1 MCRCI
6 REQAR
11 SHLSL
16 GLVRKTGI
24 HHKSPVGAGLLAKAV
39 GQLAVMLN
47 VLLYPRAKA
56 RSHISLGLVRKTGIH
71 HKFPVGASLLAMAVG
86 L

>member
-1 MCRCI
+1 MCCCI
-6 REQAR
+6 REHAR
-11 SHLSL
+11 FHIGL

-47 VLLYPRAKA
+47 VLLYPRA
-56 RSHISLGLVRKTGIH
+56 SPLPH
-71 HKFPVGASLLAMAVG
+71 
-86 L
+86 